1 MYGNRLKY
9 PQNPLIRYLNIN
21 SLSNKI
27 VDARELFGKLQL
39 GYFVL
44 SETKLDDSLPLLN
57 FTSKTLK

>member
-9 PQNPLIRYLNIN
+9 PRNPLIRYLNIN

-39 GYFVL
+39 DYFVL

>member
-9 PQNPLIRYLNIN
+9 PRNPLIRYLNIN
-21 SLSNKI
+21 SLSNKT

>member
-9 PQNPLIRYLNIN
+9 PRNPLIRYLNIN
-21 SLSNKI
+21 SLNKI

-39 GYFVL
+39 DYFVL